1 MLKEVKYVCFRSSFS
16 KMAKILVK
24 YFAESE
30 FGQEPK
36 QATIESAGYDLFAAE
51 AKTILHHQSALV
63 SLDLRWAIPKG
74 FCGRVFSRSSL
85 IRESNITVEGGLID
99 SDFREIINV
108 ILINHSP
115 KPFTVRT
122 GERLARVVFM
132 QRFDVE
138 FVKVNQSDELGL
150 TERNEGGF
158 GSTGKT
164 AIKKLRLD
172 EDDDNVITS
181 EEAILSEG
189 EKVIVHEKVKRK

>member
-1 MLKEVKYVCFRSSFS
+1 MLKEVKYVCFRFSFS
-16 KMAKILVK
+16 KMAKNLVK

-51 AKTILHHQSALV
+51 AKTILPHQSV

-74 FCGRVFSRSSL
+74 FCGRVLSRSSL

-99 SDFREIINV
+99 SDFRGIINV
-108 ILINHSP
+108 ILMNHWP
-115 KPFTVRT
+115 EPFTVRT
-122 GERLARVVFM
+122 GKRLAQVVFM

-150 TERNEGGF
+150 TERN
-158 GSTGKT
+158 
-164 AIKKLRLD
+164 
-172 EDDDNVITS
+172 
-181 EEAILSEG
+181 
-189 EKVIVHEKVKRK
+189 